1 LYAKAKDDVQR
12 MLEIM
17 ERYGGGMEMHR
28 TKKDAL
34 REALERIAV

>member
-1 LYAKAKDDVQR
+1 

-34 REALERIAV
+34 RGALERIAV